1 MNLFS
6 FRASMIVLSE
16 LTCSF
21 IEAISCLRF
30 SISWR
35 ISVSSYLSS
44 EQLQVIAAQ
53 QAARANSVKIFFI
66 VQLIYW
72 LNIFES
78 LEVLKWEKRP
88 PEQMGSSLR

>member
-1 MNLFS
+1 M
-6 FRASMIVLSE
+6 VG
-16 LTCSF
+16 
-21 IEAISCLRF
+21 
-30 SISWR
+30 
-35 ISVSSYLSS
+35 
-44 EQLQVIAAQ
+44 AAA